1 MKHEWE
7 YKKLGEVV
15 SSINGLWTGKKE
27 PFITIPVISL
37 KNFTKDCKLKKEDYS
52 IIDVEVRQFESRKLQ
67 YGDIIIEKS
76 GGSDTQPVGR
86 PILFDIKEGDYS
98 FSNFTTTLRVND
110 ANKELLNSLFL
121 HNVLLAYYRQGKTF
135 SLQSKTTGIHNLDL
149 KGYLNLPIPIPPLP
163 TQQSIVSEL
172 DSLSKIIADCKET
185 LKDYDALE
193 QSIFYDMFGDIT
205 DIVPLSE
212 YVNGFTT
219 GKSLAGEEE
228 NKYKVL
234 KSGAVTY
241 DEFDSTSVKNYPLDY
256 NPDSKHLVKKGD
268 LLVSR
273 MNTAELVGA
282 CAFVWDEV
290 ENLYLP
296 DRIWKAILNDNCNPI
311 FVWKAITASD
321 CKRQIRDLASGT
333 SGTMKNISMVNMLT
347 VKVKKVDLSLQQA
360 FASKME
366 FIRQMKSETKKALQE
381 TETLFQARMDY
392 WFNG

>member
-7 YKKLGEVV
+7 YKKLDEICSVAAGQGAPQGESNYSSEGTPFIKAGNLVELINGIEESEIQKVTEEVANSHKLRLYPSGSILFAKSGMSCMKGYVYTTKNDCYVV
-15 SSINGLWTGKKE
+15 SHLAVIIPQKINSYYLNYFFQVHKPNQLVKDE
-27 PFITIPVISL
+27 AYPSISL
-37 KNFTKDCKLKKEDYS
+37 KDISTIKVPYPSKE
-52 IIDVEVRQFESRKLQ
+52 Q
-67 YGDIIIEKS
+67 
-76 GGSDTQPVGR
+76 
-86 PILFDIKEGDYS
+86 
-98 FSNFTTTLRVND
+98 
-110 ANKELLNSLFL
+110 
-121 HNVLLAYYRQGKTF
+121 
-135 SLQSKTTGIHNLDL
+135 
-149 KGYLNLPIPIPPLP
+149 
-163 TQQSIVSEL
+163 QQSIVSEL
-172 DSLSKIIADCKET
+172 DSLSQIIADCKET

-366 FIRQMKSETKKALQE
+366 FIRQMKTETKKALQE
-381 TETLFQARMDY
+381 AETLFNARMDY
-392 WFNG
+392 WFN